1 MYDSGVLMILA
12 ILQRVSISN
21 SIRFIWKE
29 TTIGLM
35 SPRQTSTV
43 YYQDSEDN
51 KALLSQINAGY
62 TSE

>member
-29 TTIGLM
+29 KTIELM
-35 SPRQTSTV
+35 SSRQTSTV